1 MNKSYQPWTVDQAY
15 LLPPSVR
22 DWLPEE
28 HLAWFILE
36 VVSELDF
43 SSIEE
48 SIQSKDARGQRPYDP
63 QMMIGLLL
71 YAYCTGVYSSRRIER
86 ATYEDIAFRVVTGNQ
101 QPYFTTVNEFRR
113 EHRERFVELFVE
125 ALKLCRRAGLLKL
138 GHVAIDG
145 TKLKANASKHKAMSY
160 KRLVVEEKKL
170 KREVQRLLN
179 KADSADRREDEEYG
193 EGERGEELPEE
204 LKRRERRLERVRQ
217 AKAELEA
224 EAAES
229 RAAALREQAEGMEDT
244 AESHEDEVMRRR
256 LRTSATKRRAKAD
269 ELDPPRDDEPPQ
281 GGGGDSGEELSMKS
295 TPAATEG
302 LPRDGAQRNFTDPES
317 SIMVGGD
324 GFIQAYNAQLAVDEG
339 HQVIVASGV
348 TNQPADNAHLVP
360 MLKRMKA
367 NLGAVA
373 KYTTGDS
380 GYWHPEVESEAREL
394 GTRALVATGR
404 VRHGESGPASTEGEP
419 PEGLE
424 PRERMRWRLNSAEGR
439 SVYAR
444 RKAVVEPVNGQIK
457 HARGFR
463 QFSFRG
469 RNAVEAEWQLV
480 SLCHNLLELF
490 AHRQTLAHTP
500 G

>member
-1 MNKSYQPWTVDQAY
+1 
-15 LLPPSVR
+15 
-22 DWLPEE
+22 
-28 HLAWFILE
+28 
-36 VVSELDF
+36 
-43 SSIEE
+43 
-48 SIQSKDARGQRPYDP
+48 
-63 QMMIGLLL
+63 
-71 YAYCTGVYSSRRIER
+71 
-86 ATYEDIAFRVVTGNQ
+86 
-101 QPYFTTVNEFRR
+101 
-113 EHRERFVELFVE
+113 
-125 ALKLCRRAGLLKL
+125 
-138 GHVAIDG
+138 
-145 TKLKANASKHKAMSY
+145 
-160 KRLVVEEKKL
+160 
-170 KREVQRLLN
+170 
-179 KADSADRREDEEYG
+179 
-193 EGERGEELPEE
+193 
-204 LKRRERRLERVRQ
+204 
-217 AKAELEA
+217 
-224 EAAES
+224 
-229 RAAALREQAEGMEDT
+229 MEDT

-295 TPAATEG
+295 TPATTEG
-302 LPRDGAQRNFTDPES
+302 LPRDEAQRNFTDPES

-480 SLCHNLLELF
+480 SLCHNLLKLF